1 MLIDGIGETAKKQGG
16 FFDSLGD
23 FLTKKSPDGGAS
35 IADSLTAGAQAI
47 VTAKTQAKLA
57 KYNAQSGGNVAIADY
72 MPRSAVMVQPE
83 PAFNAADLVGGKTG
97 MVLLAALGVA
107 GAVYFAV
114 KSGKKRR

>member
-1 MLIDGIGETAKKQGG
+1 M
-16 FFDSLGD
+16 
-23 FLTKKSPDGGAS
+23 TKKSPDGGAS

-97 MVLLAALGVA
+97 VVLLGALGVA
-107 GAVYFAV
+107 GAVLLV
-114 KSGKKRR
+114 MKSGKKRR

>member
-1 MLIDGIGETAKKQGG
+1 MLTDGLGETAKKQGG

-57 KYNAQSGGNVAIADY
+57 KYNARSGGNVAMGDF
-72 MPRSAVMVQPE
+72 MPRSTAMVQSDPT
-83 PAFNAADLVGGKTG
+83 FNAADLVGGKSG
-97 MVLLAALGVA
+97 MALLGALGVA
-107 GAVYFAV
+107 GVVYLV
-114 KSGKKRR
+114 IKSGKKRR